1 MSCEGGKE
9 KKSRNFACSLFVWD
23 VWVDKAP
30 RISIIDVIWVL
41 SSDTGTSAETPL
53 GAGAR
58 KVLAEKRQIS
68 PPSCMNIV
76 AH

>member
-9 KKSRNFACSLFVWD
+9 KKSRNFACSHFVWD

-30 RISIIDVIWVL
+30 RISIGDVIWVL
-41 SSDTGTSAETPL
+41 SSDTGTSAATPL

-58 KVLAEKRQIS
+58 KVLAK
-68 PPSCMNIV
+68 
-76 AH
+76 